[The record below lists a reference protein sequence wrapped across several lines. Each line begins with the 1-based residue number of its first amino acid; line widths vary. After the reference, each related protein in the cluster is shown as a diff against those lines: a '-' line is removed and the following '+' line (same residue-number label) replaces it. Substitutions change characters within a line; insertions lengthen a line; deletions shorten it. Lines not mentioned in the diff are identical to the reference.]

1 MSTFIIVSQF
11 IIALGIYNVWLLRM
25 NRATAWR
32 GGDSLNM
39 EQEFH
44 TYGLSTR
51 FMHFIRICKLT
62 MATSLIVGI
71 WYPPLTVFGA
81 LMMAALMLA
90 AVVMHLKVR
99 DPLRKSLPAA
109 SLLVLSLLVAFG
121 SQAS

>member
-1 MSTFIIVSQF
+1 MSTFIIVSQC

-32 GGDSLNM
+32 GGDAMNM

-44 TYGLSTR
+44 TYGLSPR
-51 FMHFIRICKLT
+51 FMHFIRVCKLT

-81 LMMAALMLA
+81 LIMAALMSA
-90 AVVMHLKVR
+90 AVAMHIKVR

-121 SQAS
+121 TQAS

>member
-1 MSTFIIVSQF
+1 MSTLIIVSQF
-11 IIALGIYNVWLLRM
+11 FLALGIYNVWLVRM
-25 NRATAWR
+25 NKATAWR
-32 GGDSLNM
+32 GGTAVNM

-51 FMHFIRICKLT
+51 FMHIIRVCKLT

-81 LMMAALMLA
+81 LVLAALMLA
-90 AVVMHLKVR
+90 AVVMHIKVK
-99 DPLRKSLPAA
+99 DPVQKSLPAA

-121 SQAS
+121 VQAS